1 MVKKR
6 GLNRGLQALLQG
18 AGSLDVDLDQAAW
31 ENSEELQHLPVE
43 WLQRGIYQ
51 PRRDL
56 DQEALEE
63 LAASVRQHG
72 IMQPIVVRSVGVDRY
87 EIIAGE
93 RRWRAAQLAEL
104 ENVPALIKDVVDEVA
119 IAMALIENIQRED
132 LNAMEEAMALQR
144 LQEEFALT
152 QQQIADTVGKSRS
165 AIANLLRLL
174 QLPESVRLMLE
185 RGDLEMGHAR
195 SLLTLEEDVQQQAA
209 QEVVAKGLSVRQ
221 TEDLVRRLQQ
231 PKTPDR
237 KPAVD
242 ADVVRLQEQ
251 LSDSLGAKVGIRQN
265 AKGKGL
271 ITINYASLDQLDGII
286 QRLDPNHDKY

>member
-18 AGSLDVDLDQAAW
+18 AGSLDMDLDKTTW
-31 ENSEELQHLPVE
+31 EPTEELKQLPVE

-63 LAASVRQHG
+63 LASSIREHG
-72 IMQPIVVRSVGVDRY
+72 IMQPIVVRSIGVDKY

-104 ENVPALIKDVVDEVA
+104 DKVPALVKDVADDVA

-132 LNAMEEAMALQR
+132 LNAMEEAIALQR
-144 LQEEFALT
+144 LQVEFELT

-174 QLPESVRLMLE
+174 QLPEPVRLMLE

-195 SLLTLEEDVQQQAA
+195 SLLTLESEVQQQAA
-209 QEVVAKGLSVRQ
+209 REVVAKGLSVRQ
-221 TEDLVRRLQQ
+221 TEDLARRLQQ
-231 PKTPDR
+231 PKKTQP
-237 KPAVD
+237 KPTID
-242 ADVVRLQEQ
+242 ADVERLQEQ

-265 AKGKGL
+265 ATGKGL

-286 QRLDPNHDKY
+286 QRLDPKREKY

>member
-31 ENSEELQHLPVE
+31 GNSEELQHLPVE

-195 SLLTLEEDVQQQAA
+195 SLLTLEADVQQQAA
-209 QEVVAKGLSVRQ
+209 REVVAKGLSVRQ

>member
-18 AGSLDVDLDQAAW
+18 AGSLDMDLDKTTW
-31 ENSEELQHLPVE
+31 EPTEELKQLPVE

-63 LAASVRQHG
+63 LASSIREHG
-72 IMQPIVVRSVGVDRY
+72 IMQPIVVRSIGVDKY

-104 ENVPALIKDVVDEVA
+104 DKVPALVKDVADDVA

-144 LQEEFALT
+144 LQVEFELT
-152 QQQIADTVGKSRS
+152 QQQIANTVG
-165 AIANLLRLL
+165 
-174 QLPESVRLMLE
+174 
-185 RGDLEMGHAR
+185 
-195 SLLTLEEDVQQQAA
+195 
-209 QEVVAKGLSVRQ
+209 
-221 TEDLVRRLQQ
+221 
-231 PKTPDR
+231 
-237 KPAVD
+237 
-242 ADVVRLQEQ
+242 
-251 LSDSLGAKVGIRQN
+251 
-265 AKGKGL
+265 
-271 ITINYASLDQLDGII
+271 
-286 QRLDPNHDKY
+286 

>member
-18 AGSLDVDLDQAAW
+18 AGSLDMDLDKTTW
-31 ENSEELQHLPVE
+31 EPTEELKQLPVE

-63 LAASVRQHG
+63 LASSIREHG
-72 IMQPIVVRSVGVDRY
+72 IMQPIVVRSIGVDKY

-104 ENVPALIKDVVDEVA
+104 DKVPALVKDVADDVA

-144 LQEEFALT
+144 LQVEFELT
-152 QQQIADTVGKSRS
+152 QQQIANTVGKSRS

-174 QLPESVRLMLE
+174 QLPEPVRLMLE

-195 SLLTLEEDVQQQAA
+195 SLLTLESAVQQQAA
-209 QEVVAKGLSVRQ
+209 REVVAKGLSVRQ
-221 TEDLVRRLQQ
+221 TEDLARRLQQ
-231 PKTPDR
+231 PKKDQL
-237 KPAVD
+237 KPTKD
-242 ADVVRLQEQ
+242 ADVERLQEQ

-286 QRLDPNHDKY
+286 QRLDPKREK

>member
-18 AGSLDVDLDQAAW
+18 AGSLDMDLDKTTW
-31 ENSEELQHLPVE
+31 EPTEELKQLPVE

-63 LAASVRQHG
+63 LASSIREHG
-72 IMQPIVVRSVGVDRY
+72 IMQPIVVRSIGVDKY

-104 ENVPALIKDVVDEVA
+104 DKVPALVKDVADDVA

-144 LQEEFALT
+144 LQVEFELT
-152 QQQIADTVGKSRS
+152 QQQIANTVGKSRS

-174 QLPESVRLMLE
+174 QLPEPVRLMLE

-195 SLLTLEEDVQQQAA
+195 SLLTLESAVQQQAA
-209 QEVVAKGLSVRQ
+209 REVVAKGLSVRQ
-221 TEDLVRRLQQ
+221 TEDLARRLQQ
-231 PKTPDR
+231 PKKDQP
-237 KPAVD
+237 KPTKD
-242 ADVVRLQEQ
+242 ADVERLQEQ

-286 QRLDPNHDKY
+286 QRLDPKREK

>member
-31 ENSEELQHLPVE
+31 GNSEELQHLPVE

-72 IMQPIVVRSVGVDRY
+72 IMQPIVVRPVGVDRY

-195 SLLTLEEDVQQQAA
+195 SLLTLEADVQQQAA
-209 QEVVAKGLSVRQ
+209 REVVAKGLSVRQ

-242 ADVVRLQEQ
+242 ADV
-251 LSDSLGAKVGIRQN
+251 
-265 AKGKGL
+265 
-271 ITINYASLDQLDGII
+271 
-286 QRLDPNHDKY
+286 